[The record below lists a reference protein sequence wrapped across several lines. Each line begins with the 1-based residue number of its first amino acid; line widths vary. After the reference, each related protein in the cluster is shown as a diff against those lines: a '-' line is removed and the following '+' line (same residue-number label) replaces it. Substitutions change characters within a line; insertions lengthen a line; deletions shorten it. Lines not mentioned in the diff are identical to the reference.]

1 MAKLDSLPNWL
12 HKTMVYFG
20 LADPRPEPGVRW
32 IGAQRSLLGTGIAAL
47 TLAMVSGIVVVD
59 VFHWKTLDVLAGA
72 ALGAVVW
79 GSLGFFT
86 VVRHEIPRAASLP
99 AAPDDAEVEPAFRLH
114 ASVLLALPLTF
125 GLAWL
130 ADRWNLGAM
139 LVPGQLAGVAAV
151 NLLGAALVARWQRT
165 HGGRVLSRHSGAGEP
180 ELYAAS

>member
-1 MAKLDSLPNWL
+1 MATLDSLPNWL
-12 HKTMVYFG
+12 HKTLVYFG

-32 IGAQRSLLGTGIAAL
+32 IGAQKSLLGTGLAAL
-47 TLAMVSGIVVVD
+47 ILAIGSGVVVVD
-59 VFHWKTLDVLAGA
+59 VFHWQTLDVLAGA
-72 ALGAVVW
+72 ALGAIVW
-79 GSLGFFT
+79 GGLGFFT

-99 AAPDDAEVEPAFRLH
+99 AAPFDAEVEPAFQFRAGL
-114 ASVLLALPLTF
+114 LLALPLTF

-130 ADRWNLGAM
+130 ADRWDLGAM

-165 HGGRVLSRHSGAGEP
+165 HGSRVLARHSGADEP